1 MPEVEVNRFPP
12 WLKKKLD
19 VGGRDVYTREVI
31 DSLSLHTVCDSAKC
45 PNINE
50 CFSRGT
56 ATFLILGNVCTR
68 NCSFCAVD
76 SGVPEGTDYDEALR
90 VAAAAKRL
98 NLRHV
103 VITSVTRDDLE
114 DGGASHFAATIRAV
128 RDKLPLATIEVLT
141 PDFNGKKEAI
151 RKVLEAEPTIFNHN
165 VETVPRLYKW
175 VRAGADYKRSLSVLR
190 YARGYSAKLRTK
202 SGLMLG
208 MGEEKEEVV
217 NVLEDLKSA
226 GCEMITIGQYLKP
239 SNGKL
244 EVFRFVHPDE
254 FKEYGDLAKALGFR
268 HVASAP
274 FVRSSYCADQWV
286 ETELQT
292 FKRNL

>member
-1 MPEVEVNRFPP
+1 MLTTTEPKRFPP
-12 WLKKKLD
+12 WLKKKLNL
-19 VGGRDVYTREVI
+19 GEENIWTREVI

-68 NCSFCAVD
+68 NCGFCAVTP
-76 SGVPEGTDYDEALR
+76 GIPEEPDGDEHLR
-90 VAAAAKRL
+90 IAEAAKRL
-98 NLRHV
+98 NLKHV

-114 DGGASHFAATIRAV
+114 DGGATQFAATIKEV
-128 RDKLPLATIEVLT
+128 RNKLTNATIEVLT
-141 PDFNGKKEAI
+141 PDFNGDEKSI
-151 RKVLEAEPTIFNHN
+151 RKVLEAGPTVFNHN

-175 VRAGADYKRSLSVLR
+175 VRQEADYERSLSVLR

-254 FKEYGDLAKALGFR
+254 FKEYADLAKALGFR
-268 HVASAP
+268 YVASAP
-274 FVRSSYCADQWV
+274 FVRSSYCAEEGLLKV
-286 ETELQT
+286 
-292 FKRNL
+292 

>member
-1 MPEVEVNRFPP
+1 MPETIQKRLPP
-12 WLKKKLD
+12 WLKKKLN

-31 DSLSLHTVCDSAKC
+31 DSLSLHTVCDSARC

-68 NCSFCAVD
+68 NCGFCAVD
-76 SGVPEGTDYDEALR
+76 SGVPEEIDYDEPLR
-90 VAAAAKRL
+90 VAGAAKRL

-114 DGGASHFAATIRAV
+114 DGGANQFAATIREV

-151 RKVLEAEPTIFNHN
+151 GKVLEAEPTIFNHN

-175 VRAGADYKRSLSVLR
+175 VRAGADYERSLSVLGN
-190 YARGYSAKLRTK
+190 ARDFSAKPLTK

-208 MGEEKEEVV
+208 MGEEKEEVI
-217 NVLEDLKSA
+217 NVLEDLRSA

-254 FKEYGDLAKALGFR
+254 FKEYEDLAKALDFR
-268 HVASAP
+268 YVASAP

-286 ETELQT
+286 
-292 FKRNL
+292 

>member
-1 MPEVEVNRFPP
+1 MLETGTRRFPP

-68 NCSFCAVD
+68 NCGFCAVD
-76 SGVPEGTDYDEALR
+76 SGVPEGPDYDEALR
-90 VAAAAKRL
+90 VAGAAKRL

-103 VITSVTRDDLE
+103 VITSVTRDDLD
-114 DGGASHFAATIRAV
+114 DGGASQFAATIREV
-128 RDKLPLATIEVLT
+128 RDKLTNATIEVLT

-151 RKVLEAEPTIFNHN
+151 RKVLEAGPTIFNHN

-175 VRAGADYKRSLSVLR
+175 VRAGADYERSLSVLR
-190 YARGYSAKLRTK
+190 YARGYSAKLKTK

-217 NVLEDLKSA
+217 NVLGDLKSA

-254 FKEYGDLAKALGFR
+254 FKEYADLAKALGFR
-268 HVASAP
+268 YVASAP
-274 FVRSSYCADQWV
+274 FVRSSYCAEEGLKWSG
-286 ETELQT
+286 
-292 FKRNL
+292 N